1 MSNRHLARTVAL
13 QSLFQWDFM
22 GQGQDVA
29 ELVDSNW
36 KEFGP
41 DYDDGGFA
49 RTLVAGV
56 IQHQQAIDKMIVKYA
71 PEWPLE
77 QITNVD
83 RNVLRLGIF
92 ELKHDPAIPPKVAI
106 NEAIE
111 LAKSFGG
118 ESSGKFVNGVLGS
131 IYRDMVAAGET
142 KENAGGSPAATGPHE
157 TSAGG
162 VVYRRTQDGTLR
174 FAVIKDATG
183 RWTFAKGHVDE
194 GEDMAAA
201 ASREVA
207 EEMGVR
213 ELAVGPKVGE
223 INITVN
229 EPGKPPRP
237 KTVHYFLIESA
248 SDSLH
253 AEDAPELQ
261 DAAWFGTQE
270 TWENLGYENARG
282 IFRKALH
289 LLGVAEPAKHEDHG

>member
-22 GQGQDVA
+22 GQGQDVQ
-29 ELVDSNW
+29 ELVKRNW
-36 KEFGP
+36 LEFGP

-49 RTLVAGV
+49 HNLVAGV
-56 IQHQQAIDKMIVKYA
+56 IAHQKKVDEMIVKYA

-92 ELKHDPAIPPKVAI
+92 ELKFDPAIPPKVAI

-142 KENAGGSPAATGPHE
+142 KEGAGSNPQATGPHE

-162 VVYRRTQDGTLR
+162 VVYRRESDGTLK

-183 RWTFAKGHVDE
+183 RWTFAKGHVE
-194 GEDMAAA
+194 ENEDMAAGA
-201 ASREVA
+201 AREVA
-207 EEMGVR
+207 EEMGVKD
-213 ELAVGPKVGE
+213 LTVGPKVGE

-248 SDSLH
+248 NDSLH

-289 LLGVAEPAKHEDHG
+289 LLGVAEPSAPSHE

>member
-1 MSNRHLARTVAL
+1 VAL

-22 GQGQDVA
+22 GQGQDVQ
-29 ELVDSNW
+29 ELVKRNW
-36 KEFGP
+36 AEFGP

-49 RTLVAGV
+49 HNLVAGV
-56 IQHQQAIDKMIVKYA
+56 IANQQAIDPIIVKYA

-92 ELKHDPAIPPKVAI
+92 ELKFDPTIPPKVAI

-142 KENAGGSPAATGPHE
+142 KEGAGAPTQVTGPHQ
-157 TSAGG
+157 TSTGG
-162 VVYRRTQDGTLR
+162 VVYRRDAEGNYH

-183 RWTFAKGHVDE
+183 RWTFAKGKID
-194 GEDMAAA
+194 GDEDMATAA
-201 ASREVA
+201 AREVA
-207 EEMGVR
+207 EEMGVKD
-213 ELAVGPKVGE
+213 LTVGPKVGE

-229 EPGKPPRP
+229 EPGKPPRRCNA
-237 KTVHYFLIESA
+237 KA
-248 SDSLH
+248 SKVQ
-253 AEDAPELQ
+253 AAPDAIAALEHGALCVYVAPGDV
-261 DAAWFGTQE
+261 DAVRAWTRE
-270 TWENLGYENARG
+270 RG
-282 IFRKALH
+282 
-289 LLGVAEPAKHEDHG
+289 G